1 MKAYRW
7 GQGWLQRKRQMSTT
21 ISCGAVTKPV
31 LSGKVEPKYRKSE
44 SRDQGLGKG
53 QPAPGV
59 QGQGTMAEA
68 EIATRKME
76 VGFRWSDHVLA

>member
-1 MKAYRW
+1 
-7 GQGWLQRKRQMSTT
+7 MSTT
-21 ISCGAVTKPV
+21 ISSGTVTKPV
-31 LSGKVEPKYRKSE
+31 LSGKVKPKYRKSE

-59 QGQGTMAEA
+59 QGQGTTAEA
-68 EIATRKME
+68 ETSTRKKE